1 MLLII
6 YKTKL
11 YCAHDKSVNKA
22 QLKLSIFNCQP
33 SVMLTLLLLLFDT
46 LLFPQILANYSYTT
60 RYIEVP
66 VDHFSFTTTSTF
78 RLRYL
83 YNSAFWKEG
92 GPIFFY
98 SGNEGNVDMFVQG
111 SGFIWEIAPH
121 FGALVVFAEHRY
133 YGESLPFGELSLISL
148 EFMAYLTS
156 AQALADYVLLL
167 DYLQKESRVPCPVIA
182 FGGSYG
188 GILAAWLR
196 FKYPSMV
203 HGAIASSAPI
213 WQFDGLV
220 PCNAFN
226 EIVTRIYKDCRLIIK
241 DSWSVLR

>member
-1 MLLII
+1 
-6 YKTKL
+6 
-11 YCAHDKSVNKA
+11 
-22 QLKLSIFNCQP
+22 
-33 SVMLTLLLLLFDT
+33 MLTLLVLFDT
-46 LLFPQILANYSYTT
+46 FLIQQILANYNYTT

-66 VDHFSFTTTSTF
+66 VDHFSFTTSATF

-98 SGNEGNVDMFVQG
+98 PGNEGSVDIFVQG
-111 SGFIWEIAPH
+111 SGFIWEIAPR

-133 YGESLPFGELSLISL
+133 YGESLPYGDLSLISL
-148 EFMAYLTS
+148 EFLAYLTS
-156 AQALADYVLLL
+156 AQALADYVMLL
-167 DYLQKESRVPCPVIA
+167 DNLQYESRFPCPVIA

-188 GILAAWLR
+188 GMLAAWMR

-220 PCNAFN
+220 PCNAYN
-226 EIVTRIYKDCRLIIK
+226 KIVTRVYRDCSVIIK
-241 DSWSVLR
+241 NSWKHLRYKKHLEYQSLINKSTI